1 MLKSKLK
8 YCLKLFLLGV
18 ISSTAQ
24 QQTGNWIMYFG
35 TNEINEKIS
44 IHSEVQHRNYTI
56 SPTNIEQL
64 LLRTGLNYHL
74 NPKASATI
82 GYAHI
87 GNHLYESER
96 KSPEIEEHRIWEQ
109 FLTTN
114 NIGRVKFEH
123 RYRFEQRF
131 IESDFKMRFRYR
143 LMLFYPLNRPLIEK
157 GSFYIGI
164 YDELFINDKSN
175 FFDRNRLYAGLGY
188 QYDSNIHFQLG
199 ILRQEVQSAAKTFLQ
214 FGMIYNTDLSK
225 KKSTKNNKIK
235 S

>member
-1 MLKSKLK
+1 M
-8 YCLKLFLLGV
+8 
-18 ISSTAQ
+18 
-24 QQTGNWIMYFG
+24 
-35 TNEINEKIS
+35 
-44 IHSEVQHRNYTI
+44 
-56 SPTNIEQL
+56 
-64 LLRTGLNYHL
+64 
-74 NPKASATI
+74 
-82 GYAHI
+82 
-87 GNHLYESER
+87 
-96 KSPEIEEHRIWEQ
+96 
-109 FLTTN
+109 
-114 NIGRVKFEH
+114 GRVKFEH

-143 LMLFYPLNRPLIEK
+143 LMLFYPLDRPVIEK

-199 ILRQEVQSAAKTFLQ
+199 ILRQEVQTAAKTFLQ

-225 KKSTKNNKIK
+225 KKSIKNNKIK